1 MNRLDQTRAVL
12 CSNWHGFTHII
23 NTQTETER
31 KKSRYTEVTMYRC
44 DECDELHDWEDDA
57 EECCAKDV
65 AKTSETEPNCPVC
78 NSEYSDHRQA
88 SDCCLWKD
96 IDAPTR
102 WAMADAVDA
111 GSTWAV
117 ELQKLIA
124 TRLHQ

>member
-12 CSNWHGFTHII
+12 RSNWHGFTSLTNDPQQGGKKDAGVIEII
-23 NTQTETER
+23 
-31 KKSRYTEVTMYRC
+31 RYQC
-44 DECDELHDWEDDA
+44 GKCLDEHEYYNEALICCGDEDDDA
-57 EECCAKDV
+57 
-65 AKTSETEPNCPVC
+65 PCPVC
-78 NSEYSDHRQA
+78 NAEFANRRDA